1 MPGEDA
7 SCALELEPFRP
18 YLQALARIRLLDGP
32 PAKVEVSDVVQQTM
46 LQAFAKLAQ
55 FRGKTEAEW
64 KAWLRQ
70 ILANVIAGAFR
81 KLPDTESIR
90 AELDQS
96 ASRLEIFL
104 PKVLSTPS
112 QKLEREEQLL
122 LLAEALAKLTDDE
135 RTALELRYFHEPRQS
150 MAQIARRLNRPTAK
164 AVADL
169 LARAKFKLR
178 EMLRPNE

>member
-1 MPGEDA
+1 
-7 SCALELEPFRP
+7 
-18 YLQALARIRLLDGP
+18 
-32 PAKVEVSDVVQQTM
+32 TM
-46 LQAFAKLAQ
+46 LQAFAKRAQ

-96 ASRLEIFL
+96 ASRLEFFL

-122 LLAEALAKLTDDE
+122 LLAEALAKLTEDE

-169 LARAKFKLR
+169 LARAKFKLG
-178 EMLRPNE
+178 EILRPNE